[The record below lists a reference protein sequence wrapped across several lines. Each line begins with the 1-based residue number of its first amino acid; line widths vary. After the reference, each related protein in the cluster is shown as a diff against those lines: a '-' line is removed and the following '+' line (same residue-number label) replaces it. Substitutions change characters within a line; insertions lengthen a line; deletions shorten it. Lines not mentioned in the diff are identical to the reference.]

1 MWRMRSNFAEGHVGA
16 LNGQTADLQYFL
28 QAFLRESLFEQDLK
42 QSGGFFNTETLYLDI
57 TIKLVLKI
65 QLTQVKVKEIF

>member
-1 MWRMRSNFAEGHVGA
+1 MRSNFAVGHVGA
-16 LNGQTADLQYFL
+16 LNGQTADLQYFF

-57 TIKLVLKI
+57 ITIKLVLKI
-65 QLTQVKVKEIF
+65 QLTQVKLKIL